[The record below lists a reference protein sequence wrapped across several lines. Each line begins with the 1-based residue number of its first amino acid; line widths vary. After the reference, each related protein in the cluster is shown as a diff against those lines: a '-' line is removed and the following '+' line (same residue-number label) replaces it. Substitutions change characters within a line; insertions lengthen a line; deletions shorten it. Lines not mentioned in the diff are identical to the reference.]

1 MQLNQHTV
9 TDLQKSGLIT
19 SRIYTD
25 IPWPSQ
31 DSPVTQKRG
40 ILPPAAGGEWC
51 RVTNP
56 VYSVINERTAGG
68 EKDSH
73 VESHLRDLWLWKE
86 MICQSDDC
94 LTWKANSLI
103 KMRHL
108 LSDSSERVLLA
119 SCVTRHRYLQLECM
133 ILLYITVTCLL
144 GPMGMLPSS
153 KATGK
158 GDVYADLQSSLRQ
171 KQVKLSKP
179 VLCRAFHWAR
189 WGVTVEDQ

>member
-9 TDLQKSGLIT
+9 TGLQKSGLIT
-19 SRIYTD
+19 SRISTD

-40 ILPPAAGGEWC
+40 ILPPSAGGEWC

-56 VYSVINERTAGG
+56 VYSVINEITAGG

-73 VESHLRDLWLWKE
+73 VESHLRNLWLWKE

-94 LTWKANSLI
+94 LTWKALI
-103 KMRHL
+103 VWLKWGIFYL
-108 LSDSSERVLLA
+108 IVLKEFCWPAVWHITGIYRLNA
-119 SCVTRHRYLQLECM
+119 WFCFILQLRACWGPWEC
-133 ILLYITVTCLL
+133 LAR
-144 GPMGMLPSS
+144 MGVFSSPVCDFSFSRLLPSS

-158 GDVYADLQSSLRQ
+158 GDFMMIYKA
-171 KQVKLSKP
+171 P
-179 VLCRAFHWAR
+179 
-189 WGVTVEDQ
+189 